1 MKEKFDKGYTVM
13 LRIIKKKEFN
23 INTSENKKIGMT
35 FEFLAGFIA
44 YSRAHTHTHIIE

>member
-44 YSRAHTHTHIIE
+44 YSRAHTHTHTLE